1 MISIEAVNLHVKGLV
16 QGVGF
21 RPFVYRE
28 AKKRRITGWVLNAI
42 DGVHIHAE
50 GDGDELDRFTLAVAD
65 EAPVAAHVSEVNI
78 EECPVEGFE
87 DFEIRFSDASE
98 SEQSTLVSPDIATC
112 AECEAELFDPE
123 NRRYRYP
130 FINCTNCGPR
140 FTIVDHLPYDR
151 KATSMATF
159 EMCPECA
166 AEYADPADRR
176 FHAQPDA
183 CFECGPSLSFR
194 VLREGACDGITC
206 DRVTRDGGSC
216 DGAERDG
223 VVCDEVMGDGV
234 TCGGDTCGGVD
245 VSLGKTT
252 WGGSRETSD
261 AIISLTVAMLR
272 AGKIVAIKGLGG
284 FHLACDA
291 DNPAAVAA
299 LRQRKHRDGKAFAVM
314 VASAD
319 DAKSVCLVSDEE
331 QNHLESAR
339 RPIVLLRKK
348 KNAEIGA
355 GVADG
360 LTELGIMLPSTPL
373 QLLIMH
379 DFAKAGG
386 RMLVMTS
393 GNLHDEP
400 IVIDD
405 EAAVAKLGSIAD
417 AMVGNNRPILSR
429 FDDSVV
435 RLIHAGKAGEFLQVI
450 RRARG
455 FAPSPIVVPG
465 KEGPAGPVVL
475 ATGPE
480 QKSTL
485 TLLEGCRAFV
495 SQHIGDLEDADTY
508 DAWLEAKNRT
518 ERLFGAKPAVI
529 AADMHPSYLS
539 TQWTDG
545 QDLPV
550 TKVQHHHAHVV
561 AVLAE
566 NGIENAA
573 CGISFDGT
581 GFGVDGA
588 VWGGEVL
595 LSNQADY
602 ERFANFVYLPMPGGA
617 AAIKNPLRMAYG
629 MLWAFDLL
637 EHEGAR
643 GVLERLGD
651 AADMLG
657 QMIEKEVNTPQTSSV
672 GRLFD
677 AVSALLGVCVS
688 PSYQGEGAV
697 LLEAAAATAEG
708 DLGEREAAQQR
719 YAVDVIKNTASG
731 KSTAHDT
738 SVVLFD
744 AAPTIRAILD
754 DMVGGVPVN
763 EIAYRFHE
771 AMVGVI
777 VQSATLVD
785 AVYGIKTVALS
796 GGVFMNRFL
805 MEHAVEELY
814 ERGFVVAVSREL
826 PPNDGSVSFGQAVV
840 VWRREIQGV

>member
-1 MISIEAVNLHVKGLV
+1 MISIEALNLHVKGLV

-28 AKKRRITGWVLNAI
+28 AKKYGLTGWVLNAI
-42 DGVHIHAE
+42 DGVHVHAE
-50 GDGDELDRFTLAVAD
+50 GDGDKLDRFTLAVAD
-65 EAPVAAHVSEVNI
+65 EAPSAAHVSEVNI

-87 DFEIRFSDASE
+87 GFEIRFSDASE

-194 VLREGACDGITC
+194 VLREGACDG
-206 DRVTRDGGSC
+206 VAC
-216 DGAERDG
+216 DGID
-223 VVCDEVMGDGV
+223 M
-234 TCGGDTCGGVD
+234 
-245 VSLGKTT
+245 SLGKTT
-252 WGGSRETSD
+252 WGVSRETSD
-261 AIISLTVAMLR
+261 AIIAVTVAMLR

-291 DNPAAVAA
+291 DNPAAVAT
-299 LRQRKHRDGKAFAVM
+299 LRKRKHRDGKAFAVM
-314 VASAD
+314 MTSAE
-319 DAKSVCLVSDEE
+319 DAKGVCSVSGEE

-348 KNAEIGA
+348 KDAAIGA

-373 QLLIMH
+373 QLLVMH
-379 DFAKAGG
+379 DFAEAGG

-405 EAAVAKLGSIAD
+405 EAAVVKLGSIAD

-429 FDDSVV
+429 FDDSVL

-455 FAPSPIVVPG
+455 FAPSPIVLPG
-465 KEGPAGPVVL
+465 KEGPVGPVVL
-475 ATGPE
+475 AAGPE

-485 TLLEGCRAFV
+485 TLLEGHRAFV

-508 DAWLEAKNRT
+508 DAWFEAKRRT
-518 ERLFGAKPAVI
+518 ESLFGAKPAVV

-539 TQWTDG
+539 TQWADG

-550 TKVQHHHAHVV
+550 AKVQHHHAHVV

-566 NGIENAA
+566 NGIEDAV

-581 GFGVDGA
+581 GFGADGA

-595 LSNQADY
+595 LSNQTDY

-617 AAIKNPLRMAYG
+617 AAIKSPLRMAYG

-637 EHEGAR
+637 DHEAAR

-657 QMIEKEVNTPQTSSV
+657 QMIEKGVNTPQTSSV

-708 DLGEREAAQQR
+708 DPNERDAAQQR
-719 YAVDVIKNTASG
+719 YAVDVIKNTASE

-744 AAPTIRAILD
+744 AAPTIRAVLD
-754 DMVGGVPVN
+754 DMVAGVPVN

-771 AMVGVI
+771 AMVGVV
-777 VQSATLVD
+777 VQSAILVD